1 MGPIVKSGT
10 LMKLELHSLF
20 KKGFKA
26 YYLLVVSIIVLI
38 ITIHSMIK
46 DSLNQQRSTALVVN
60 LAGRQRMLSQRLL
73 NELYSCRYHNCDY
86 AELNLSLN
94 KLVQMNTFLQEG
106 NENLSIDPL
115 DEEEIMVNF
124 RKLEP
129 HLQWMKTRLG
139 AFENIENVPFD
150 DMRYHVDQF
159 LIIMDDIV
167 FQFQEKSEEEFR
179 SRWALKIM
187 H

>member
-1 MGPIVKSGT
+1 MM
-10 LMKLELHSLF
+10 LKLPNLF
-20 KKGFKA
+20 KKGIRA
-26 YYLLVVSIIVLI
+26 YVLFVVSIIVL
-38 ITIHSMIK
+38 TIAIQSMIQN
-46 DSLNQQRSTALVVN
+46 SLNKQRSAALLVN
-60 LAGRQRMLSQRLL
+60 LAGRQRMLSQRLV
-73 NELYSCRYHNCDY
+73 NELYSCRYHDCDY

-115 DEEEIMVNF
+115 DEEEIKVNF

-129 HLQWMKTRLG
+129 HLKWMKTRLG

-167 FQFQEKSEEEFR
+167 FQFQEKSEEDFR
-179 SRWALKIM
+179 SRWALRIM